1 VEGNVNSGI
10 GVIDSGVGGL
20 TVAREIMRQL
30 PRESIF
36 YFGDTA
42 RCPYGPRPADE
53 VWNYTNQMVAYLMK
67 DHIKALV
74 VACNTATA
82 VVLPKM
88 AQQVNIP
95 IVGVIEPGARTAIKE
110 TKNEHIGVIGTVGT
124 IQSGAYEK
132 ALKRLKPDVQV
143 FSLACPEF
151 VPLVELGVPD
161 RDAARRII
169 ANSLSPLKEKPID
182 TLILGCTHY
191 PLLADLI
198 SKEMG
203 DGVKL
208 ISSAEETARELSAVL
223 SYKGLLV
230 NGNGATCPKHKFY
243 TSGKSEVFKQI
254 ALSWV
259 KEPLQFEQIN
269 LEKEIDCTISWTK
282 S

>member
-1 VEGNVNSGI
+1 VNNGI

-42 RCPYGPRPADE
+42 RCPYGPRPAEE
-53 VWNYTNQMVAYLMK
+53 VWDYTSQMAAFLMK

-88 AQQVNIP
+88 AEQMNIP

-124 IQSGAYEK
+124 IRSGAYEK
-132 ALKRLKPDVQV
+132 ALKRIKPDVSV
-143 FSLACPEF
+143 YSLACPEF
-151 VPLVELGVPD
+151 VPLVESGVPD
-161 RDAARRII
+161 REQARRII
-169 ANSLSPLKEKPID
+169 ISALSPLKEKPID

-198 SKEMG
+198 SSEMG
-203 DGVKL
+203 AGVKL
-208 ISSAEETARELSAVL
+208 ISSAEETARELSALL

-230 NGNGATCPKHKFY
+230 NGNGPAWPKHKFY

-259 KEPLQFEQIN
+259 KEPLQLEQVD
-269 LEKEIDCTISWTK
+269 LETEIDCTISWTK